1 MPIDVIC
8 PKCQS
13 KLRAPDEVVGRS
25 VRCKKCQEKFKVPNP
40 GAPVD
45 SVGDTQMLSLVEVP
59 KPAPASASVV
69 VEAIA
74 LDDSAFDEPLPV
86 VVKAAVGPLPSEVD
100 EDRPKK
106 KRLPDDDDEEEEDD
120 RPKKKKKP
128 KEKPLIG
135 GEPTFAMPGASEDA
149 APVHVPPPPH
159 ASQFTFGS
167 PAPIEEV
174 DDEDDRPKS
183 KKKKPRADDE
193 NDDDDPPKKK
203 GPSKPAKSK
212 KMLYILGGL
221 ALALFVGCGGAAAG
235 VYFFAVKPATDAISK
250 ATVTVGT
257 IPTKKDETEKTVPT
271 RPTKS
276 GGGTEPTKP
285 PPVPPEPVGPVVTPF
300 TVPADRP
307 GNGTVVAPGTLTPLL
322 FSPDSVRQIHGFDHP
337 LHGPMLLAIYQSQ
350 AGFNGRGAEDT
361 IVRFDLDRKTAL
373 EFAAPADRIAGLRIF
388 DISDSGDR
396 IAIEAPQGRLT
407 VYDFRTKSKVFDG
420 LDLYAGLPEREG
432 PIAFAFGDPD
442 GNFVAAVDKF
452 GAVDV
457 WDIKDKQR
465 VVTGTPEPGKSPVAM
480 GARKRRGEHG
490 LMAGKGWLKS
500 VLWKTG
506 QFSPKINVPTLT
518 GVPTVVAGQEQEGS
532 VIHTALV
539 QTPEG
544 GADREVLIVDKV
556 ATENDGATA
565 AAVWRI
571 PLPAAAGVP
580 KTLRWI
586 ESDKILALG
595 FEAGDSLLLLD
606 FQEKTPLVYLKAG
619 QEKTKLS
626 ATGVH
631 ALMPNPKV
639 PGKAAVVRATIPVG
653 PLAAML
659 DAAKVNKVPER
670 LFAKPEG
677 LGQ

>member
-8 PKCQS
+8 PKCHS
-13 KLRAPDEVVGRS
+13 KLRAPDEVVGKK

-40 GAPVD
+40 GDPVD
-45 SVGDTQMLSLVEVP
+45 SVGDTQMLSVVEVP
-59 KPAPASASVV
+59 KPAPALA
-69 VEAIA
+69 EAMA
-74 LDDSAFDEPLPV
+74 LDDSAFDEPLP
-86 VVKAAVGPLPSEVD
+86 ADGD
-100 EDRPKK
+100 E
-106 KRLPDDDDEEEEDD
+106 D

-159 ASQFTFGS
+159 ASQFTFGA
-167 PAPIEEV
+167 PAPIEE
-174 DDEDDRPKS
+174 DEDEEDRPKS

-193 NDDDDPPKKK
+193 DDDRPKKK

-212 KMLYILGGL
+212 KMLYIFGGL
-221 ALALFVGCGGAAAG
+221 ALALFLGCGGVAAG
-235 VYFFAVKPATDAISK
+235 VYFFVVKPAADALSQ

-257 IPTKKDETEKTVPT
+257 LPTKKDETEKTVPT
-271 RPTKS
+271 RPTKP
-276 GGGTEPTKP
+276 GGGTEPTKS
-285 PPVPPEPVGPVVTPF
+285 PPVPPKPVGPVVTPF

-307 GNGTVVAPGTLTPLL
+307 GTGASVAVGTLTPLA
-322 FSPDSVRQIHGFDHP
+322 FSPDAVRQIHGFDHP

-361 IVRFDLDRKTAL
+361 FVRFDLERKTAL
-373 EFAAPADRIAGLRIF
+373 EFTAPADRIAGLRIF

-442 GNFVAAVDKF
+442 GTFVAAVDKF

-457 WDIKDKQR
+457 WDIKEKQR
-465 VVTGTPEPGKSPVAM
+465 TVTGTPEPEKSPVTV
-480 GARKRRGEHG
+480 GPRKRDSEHG
-490 LMAGKGWLKS
+490 LLAGKGWLKS
-500 VLWKTG
+500 VRWKTG
-506 QFSPKINVPTLT
+506 QFTPKIKVPTLT
-518 GVPTVVAGQEQEGS
+518 GVPSVVAGQVQGGN

-544 GADREVLIVDKV
+544 GGDREVLIVDKL
-556 ATENDGATA
+556 ATENPGATA

-580 KTLRWI
+580 KSLRWI
-586 ESDKILALG
+586 ESDKILAVG

-606 FQEKTPLVYLKAG
+606 FPEKTPLAYLKAG

-626 ATGVH
+626 ATGAH
-631 ALMPNPKV
+631 ALMPNPKT
-639 PGKAAVVRATIPVG
+639 PGKAAVLRTAIPG
-653 PLAAML
+653 DALAGML

-670 LFAKPEG
+670 VLVKPEG
-677 LGQ
+677 LSR

>member
-13 KLRAPDEVVGRS
+13 KLRAPDEVVGKK

-40 GAPVD
+40 GDPVD
-45 SVGDTQMLSLVEVP
+45 SVGDTQMLSVVEIP
-59 KPAPASASVV
+59 RAAPAPAIAV

-74 LDDSAFDEPLPV
+74 LDDSAFDEPLPAM
-86 VVKAAVGPLPSEVD
+86 VKAAGIPSPNDVD

-106 KRLPDDDDEEEEDD
+106 KRPREDEEEDD
-120 RPKKKKKP
+120 RPKKKKKL

-135 GEPTFAMPGASEDA
+135 GEPTFAMPGAAEDA

-159 ASQFTFGS
+159 ASQFTFGA
-167 PAPIEEV
+167 PVPIEA

-193 NDDDDPPKKK
+193 EDDDPPKKK
-203 GPSKPAKSK
+203 GPAKPAKSK

-221 ALALFVGCGGAAAG
+221 ALALFIGCGGAAAG

-285 PPVPPEPVGPVVTPF
+285 PPKPPKPVGPVVTPF
-300 TVPADRP
+300 ALPADRP
-307 GNGTVVAPGTLTPLL
+307 GTGASVAVGTLTPLA

-361 IVRFDLDRKTAL
+361 LVRFDLDRKTAL
-373 EFAAPADRIAGLRIF
+373 EFTAPADRIAGLRIF

-432 PIAFAFGDPD
+432 PIAFAFGDPE

-457 WDIKDKQR
+457 WDIKERQR
-465 VVTGTPEPGKSPVAM
+465 TVTGTPDPEKSPVAV
-480 GARKRRGEHG
+480 GPRQRVSEYGQ
-490 LMAGKGWLKS
+490 LAGKGWLKS
-500 VLWKTG
+500 VRWKTG
-506 QFSPKINVPTLT
+506 QFSPKIKVPALT
-518 GVPTVVAGQEQEGS
+518 GVPTVVAGQVEGGS

-556 ATENDGATA
+556 ATENPGVTA

-571 PLPAAAGVP
+571 PLLAAAGVP

-595 FEAGDSLLLLD
+595 FESGDSLLLLD

-626 ATGVH
+626 ATGAH
-631 ALMPNPKV
+631 ALLPNPKV
-639 PGKAAVVRATIPVG
+639 PGKAAVLRTALTG
-653 PLAAML
+653 GALAAML

-670 LFAKPEG
+670 VLVKPEG
-677 LGQ
+677 LSR

>member
-8 PKCQS
+8 PKCHS
-13 KLRAPDEVVGRS
+13 KLRAPDEVIGRS

-45 SVGDTQMLSLVEVP
+45 SVGDTQMLSVVEVP
-59 KPAPASASVV
+59 KPAAVLASAV
-69 VEAIA
+69 VEATP
-74 LDDSAFDEPLPV
+74 LDDSAFDEPLPA
-86 VVKAAVGPLPSEVD
+86 VVKAAVAPLPSEVD

-106 KRLPDDDDEEEEDD
+106 KRPRYDDEDDEEDD

-149 APVHVPPPPH
+149 APIHVPPPPH
-159 ASQFTFGS
+159 ASQFTFG
-167 PAPIEEV
+167 AAMPIEAD
-174 DDEDDRPKS
+174 DDEEDRPKS
-183 KKKKPRADDE
+183 KKKKPRADDDE
-193 NDDDDPPKKK
+193 KDDDRPKKK
-203 GPSKPAKSK
+203 GSVKPARSK

-221 ALALFVGCGGAAAG
+221 ALALLLGCGGAVTG
-235 VYFFAVKPATDAISK
+235 VYFFVLKPAADAISK
-250 ATVTVGT
+250 TTVTVGT
-257 IPTKKDETEKTVPT
+257 IPTKKDEPEKTVPT
-271 RPTKS
+271 RPTKP

-285 PPVPPEPVGPVVTPF
+285 PPKPVGPVVTPF
-300 TVPADRP
+300 TLLADSP
-307 GNGTVVAPGTLTPLL
+307 STGAVVAPGTLTALP
-322 FSPDSVRQIHGFDHP
+322 FSPDAVRQIHGFDHP

-361 IVRFDLDRKTAL
+361 FVWSDLERKTAL
-373 EFAAPADRIAGLRIF
+373 KFTAPADRITGLRIF

-407 VYDFRTKSKVFDG
+407 VYDFRTKTKVFDG

-432 PIAFAFGDPD
+432 PIAFGFGDPN
-442 GNFVAAVDKF
+442 GNLVAAVDQF

-457 WDIKDKQR
+457 WDIKEKRR
-465 VVTGTPEPGKSPVAM
+465 VVTGTPEPGKSPVAV
-480 GARKRRGEHG
+480 GPRKRDGEYG

-500 VLWKTG
+500 MKWETG
-506 QFSPKINVPTLT
+506 TFSQKIKVPALT
-518 GVPTVVAGQEQEGS
+518 GVPTVMAGQVQGGNT
-532 VIHTALV
+532 IHTAVV

-544 GADREVLIVDKV
+544 GGDREVLIVDKL
-556 ATENDGATA
+556 ATENPGVTA

-586 ESDKILALG
+586 EADKILVLG

-626 ATGVH
+626 ATGAH

-639 PGKAAVVRATIPVG
+639 PGKAAVLRTAISGDALAT
-653 PLAAML
+653 ML
-659 DAAKVNKVPER
+659 EPAKVNKIPER
-670 LFAKPEG
+670 VFAKPDG
-677 LGQ
+677 LSR

>member
-8 PKCQS
+8 PKCHS
-13 KLRAPDEVVGRS
+13 KLRAPDEVVGKK

-40 GAPVD
+40 GEPID
-45 SVGDTQMLSLVEVP
+45 SVGDTQMLSVVEVP
-59 KPAPASASVV
+59 KPAPALA
-69 VEAIA
+69 EAIA
-74 LDDSAFDEPLPV
+74 LDDSAFDEPLPA
-86 VVKAAVGPLPSEVD
+86 VVKVAVAPSPSEVD
-100 EDRPKK
+100 
-106 KRLPDDDDEEEEDD
+106 DD

-149 APVHVPPPPH
+149 APIHVPAPPH
-159 ASQFTFGS
+159 ASQFTFG
-167 PAPIEEV
+167 APVPISD

-183 KKKKPRADDE
+183 KKKKPREEDEQDDE
-193 NDDDDPPKKK
+193 EYDDRPKKK
-203 GPSKPAKSK
+203 GVAKPAKSK

-221 ALALFVGCGGAAAG
+221 AFVLGCGAAAG
-235 VYFFAVKPATDAISK
+235 VYFFVVVKPAAEAISK

-257 IPTKKDETEKTVPT
+257 IPTKKDESAKPGST
-271 RPTKS
+271 RPTKPAS
-276 GGGTEPTKP
+276 GTEPTTP
-285 PPVPPEPVGPVVTPF
+285 PPKPVGPVVTPF
-300 TVPADRP
+300 TVPADLP
-307 GNGTVVAPGTLTPLL
+307 ATGVVVAPGTLTPLP

-361 IVRFDLDRKTAL
+361 FVRFDLERKTAL
-373 EFAAPADRIAGLRIF
+373 EFTAPADRIAGLRIF

-407 VYDFRTKSKVFDG
+407 VYDFRTKSKLFDG

-432 PIAFAFGDPD
+432 PIAFGFGDPE

-457 WDIKDKQR
+457 WDIKERQR
-465 VVTGTPEPGKSPVAM
+465 TVTGTPDPEKSPVAV
-480 GARKRRGEHG
+480 GPRQRVSEYGQ
-490 LMAGKGWLKS
+490 LAGKGWLKS
-500 VLWKTG
+500 VRWKTG
-506 QFSPKINVPTLT
+506 QFSPKIKVPALT
-518 GVPTVVAGQEQEGS
+518 GVPTVVAGQVEGGS

-544 GADREVLIVDKV
+544 GADQEVLIVDKV
-556 ATENDGATA
+556 ATENPGATA

-580 KTLRWI
+580 KSLRWI
-586 ESDKILALG
+586 ESDKILTLG
-595 FEAGDSLLLLD
+595 FEAGDRLLLLD

-626 ATGVH
+626 ATGAH

-639 PGKAAVVRATIPVG
+639 LGKAAVLQAAIPG
-653 PLAAML
+653 NALAPIL
-659 DAAKVNKVPER
+659 ELAKVNKVPER
-670 LFAKPEG
+670 VLAKPEG
-677 LGQ
+677 LSR